1 MLRMRRQP
9 QETAAEEVEVFPSGV
24 TSETFWWWPWQTLP
38 SNATTTDE
46 DEVWN
51 SGRFPPA
58 SISFTFNAP
67 FRCTR
72 IELLPRM
79 DPKTGTVVHEI
90 RTGSDV
96 FNYRGCATDNEWIK
110 AAFGGDGLRV
120 KSVEILTLQSPS
132 WVAWRRVRFWKSK
145 VK

>member
-9 QETAAEEVEVFPSGV
+9 QETTEEVEVFPSGA
-24 TSETFWWWPWQTLP
+24 TSDAFWWWPWQTLP
-38 SNATTTDE
+38 SNATTANE

-51 SGRFPPA
+51 SGRFAPA
-58 SISFTFNAP
+58 SICFTFDAP

-72 IELLPRM
+72 IELLPCM
-79 DPKTGTVVHEI
+79 EPKTGSVVHEI

-96 FNYRGCATDNEWIK
+96 FNYSGSATDNVWIK

-132 WVAWRRVRFWKSK
+132 WVAWRRVRFWTK